1 MRGRAGRGGW
11 FAAGAGFER
20 ALRALSD
27 PTFKVFAYVCLRAE
41 RASGWLEFERSGL
54 ARELGKSR
62 ASLGRCLRE
71 LVEKGICELESAPNQ
86 HRGSRLRVRAEYWP
100 YRGQEGDPSRPVLQP
115 AKSSAGNVS
124 AGVGE
129 RGGEVGA
136 YVERV
141 REMFGKPVCV
151 QAGFGVADERLAA
164 DWQRAGVSLETVRRA
179 ILLGSV
185 RKLTSMLDRP
195 ASEPVRSLRYF
206 ASLVEE
212 VRQAPM
218 SAGFWQHLENSL
230 GRCEEYWRERSEQ
243 VAGRACSDLH
253 QAAHLGGTEL
263 PSEVQQEG
271 DKERG

>member
-1 MRGRAGRGGW
+1 MRRPAGRGGW
-11 FAAGAGFER
+11 FAAGEGFER

-41 RASGWLEFERSGL
+41 RASGCLEFDRSGL

-86 HRGSRLRVRAEYWP
+86 HRGSRLRVRPEYWP
-100 YRGQEGDPSRPVLQP
+100 YQGKEGEPSRPVLHP
-115 AKSSAGNVS
+115 THSRGTVTEM
-124 AGVGE
+124 VGE

-141 REMFGKPVCV
+141 REMFRKPACV
-151 QAGFGVADERLAA
+151 QAGFGPADERLAA

-185 RKLTSMLDRP
+185 RKLMSMLDRP
-195 ASEPVRSLRYF
+195 GSEPVRSLRYF
-206 ASLVEE
+206 AGVVEE
-212 VRQAPM
+212 VRQEPM
-218 SAGFWQHLENSL
+218 STGFWKHLEISL
-230 GRCEEYWRERSEQ
+230 GRCERSWRERTEQ
-243 VAGRACSDLH
+243 VPGRACSDLE
-253 QAAHLGGTEL
+253 QAAPLEGSDF
-263 PSEVQQEG
+263 PSAVKQEG
-271 DKERG
+271 DEETG